1 MHVITITFLA
11 LLHFVLCQTLP
22 VGHSPKVGYAFDGIP
37 VYGPYTDGG
46 IVPSDLDICN
56 GRQHSTLGY
65 LYHTTAYAPYSFG
78 CYAAHVLCATFNRNA
93 PSDCLSTPPSSGSVS
108 LTCPDLAVISGV
120 RIKEVPWSVVE
131 ANVPSRVRCTV
142 YSCAS
147 TAPYCWRTDETES
160 TPYTSSISCTEEG
173 NRLKIT
179 ANGVPNHFIGKFP
192 MSVSTYHLNL
202 PSDNPNTL
210 SEQLYTWYIPKY
222 PTMKSTFPTQ
232 SIKTDINAL
241 PLGPTGFAINSVP
254 FYNMYNAGMLDAV
267 NGTEGFEVLDM
278 CLGHAQ
284 MFGAYHYHATP
295 YCLINEIEGVT
306 NAVICDNVHLI
317 DVTSTPSNSAICAS
331 HSNLLI
337 FVGLFLQLLTISI
350 RMY

>member
-1 MHVITITFLA
+1 MLIITITFLA
-11 LLHFVLCQTLP
+11 VLPLVWCQSLP
-22 VGHSPKVGYAFDGIP
+22 MGHSPKVGYAFDGIP

-56 GRQHSTLGY
+56 GRNHSTLGY
-65 LYHTTAYAPYSFG
+65 LYHTTATAPYTFG
-78 CYAAHVLCATFNRNA
+78 CYAAMVLCAAFNNRNA
-93 PSDCLSTPPSSGSVS
+93 PADCVSTPPSSGSVS
-108 LTCPDLAVISGV
+108 LTCSDLGLISGV
-120 RIKEVPWSVVE
+120 RIEEVPWTVVL

-142 YSCAS
+142 DSCIS
-147 TAPYCWRTDETES
+147 TAPYCWHTNETET
-160 TPYTSSISCTEEG
+160 TPYTSSINCAEEG

-192 MSVSTYHLNL
+192 MSTSTYHLNR

-210 SEQLYTWYIPKY
+210 SEQPYTWYIPKY
-222 PTMKSTFPTQ
+222 PTMKSNFPTQ
-232 SIKTDINAL
+232 SIITDVNAL

-254 FYNMYNAGMLDAV
+254 FYNMYNSGMLDAV
-267 NGTEGFEVLDM
+267 DGTEGFEILDM

-306 NAVICDNVHLI
+306 NQVICDNAHLI
-317 DVTSTPSNSAICAS
+317 GVTSAPPNSAILSSIC
-331 HSNLLI
+331 HLLML
-337 FVGLFLQLLTISI
+337 VLLFLQLLNFSI
-350 RMY
+350 